1 MELDESEF
9 YNQLLDYNNILY
21 LCHRNADPDALGSA
35 FALKEAIGGTIG
47 VVDGCDRVASQI
59 ARQLNIEYVLSPKG
73 DYDFVVVVDTSTPA
87 QLNGFPLKSYAV
99 IDHHATSSLSENSA
113 FFLHRN
119 KSSTAEIVLEI
130 LKKMG
135 APIMRRTAFA
145 LLSGIITDT
154 GNFRHASSDSFKA
167 VAELM
172 DISGIEYNEV
182 IDLLSSVPQDVS
194 MRIAFLK
201 AAQRSI
207 IERVDDWIIVSSH
220 VNSFGGAAASSLVS
234 IGADVAFVGAK
245 RDDVVKVSGRARREI
260 QNAGINLAKL
270 MEDISARFNG
280 TGGGHEGA
288 AGMDASGEV
297 ETILAAC
304 VGYARDSITKKESSG
319 TLKGNV
325 NIGSEKNNEDSIIT

>member
-21 LCHRNADPDALGSA
+21 LCHRNADADALGSA

-47 VVDGCDRVASQI
+47 VIDGCDRVASQI
-59 ARQLNIEYVLSPKG
+59 ANQLKIEYVLEPKG
-73 DYDFVVVVDTSTPA
+73 EFDLVVIVDTSTPG
-87 QLNGFPLKSYAV
+87 QLNGFPLGQYAV
-99 IDHHATSSLSENSA
+99 IDHHATSSLNENA
-113 FFLHRN
+113 VFFLHRN
-119 KSSTAEIVLEI
+119 RSSTAEIVLEV

-145 LLSGIITDT
+145 LLAGIVTDT

-172 DISGIEYNEV
+172 DHSGIGYNEV

-201 AAQRSI
+201 AAQRCV
-207 IERVDDWIIVSSH
+207 IERVDEWIIVSSN

-234 IGADVAFVGAK
+234 IGADVAFIGAK
-245 RDDVVKVSGRARREI
+245 RDDVVKVSARARREI
-260 QNAGINLAKL
+260 QNAGVNLAKL
-270 MEDISARFNG
+270 MEDISIKYKG

-288 AGMDASGEV
+288 AGMDAVGETDV
-297 ETILAAC
+297 ILLAC
-304 VGYARDSITKKESSG
+304 VEHVKASLVHNK
-319 TLKGNV
+319 
-325 NIGSEKNNEDSIIT
+325 KNNSLN

>member
-1 MELDESEF
+1 MELDEAEF
-9 YNQLLDYNNILY
+9 YNQLLDYKNILY

-59 ARQLNIEYVLSPKG
+59 ASQLNIEYVLQPAG
-73 DYDFVVVVDTSTPA
+73 DYDLVVVVDTSTPG
-87 QLNGFPLKSYAV
+87 QLNAFPLKSYAV
-99 IDHHATSSLSENSA
+99 IDHHATSSLSDNA
-113 FFLHRN
+113 LFFLHRN
-119 KSSTAEIVLEI
+119 RSSTAEIVLEV
-130 LKKMG
+130 LKTMG

-154 GNFRHASSDSFKA
+154 GNFRHASSESFKA

-172 DISGIEYNEV
+172 DLSGIEYNEV

-207 IERVDDWIIVSSH
+207 IERVDDWIIVSTH
-220 VNSFGGAAASSLVS
+220 VNSFGGAAASSLIS

-245 RDDVVKVSGRARREI
+245 RDDVVKVSARARREI
-260 QNAGINLAKL
+260 QNAGVNLAKL
-270 MEDISARFNG
+270 MEDISTKFKG

-288 AGMDASGEV
+288 AGMDVSGET
-297 ETILAAC
+297 ENILAAC
-304 VGYARDSITKKESSG
+304 MEHVKASITKKD
-319 TLKGNV
+319 K
-325 NIGSEKNNEDSIIT
+325 SETAKTNASTAS

>member
-9 YNQLLDYNNILY
+9 YNQLLDYDNILY

-59 ARQLNIEYVLSPKG
+59 ANQLKIEYVMEPKG
-73 DYDFVVVVDTSTPA
+73 GYDLVVVVDTSTPG
-87 QLNGFPLKSYAV
+87 QLNGFPLGTYAV
-99 IDHHATSSLSENSA
+99 IDHHATSSLNENA
-113 FFLHRN
+113 VFFLHRN
-119 KSSTAEIVLEI
+119 RSSTAEIVLEV

-145 LLSGIITDT
+145 LLAGIVTDT

-172 DISGIEYNEV
+172 DLSGIEYNEV
-182 IDLLSSVPQDVS
+182 IELLSSVPQDVS

-201 AAQRSI
+201 AAQRCV

-220 VNSFGGAAASSLVS
+220 VNSFGATAASSLVS

-245 RDDVVKVSGRARREI
+245 RDDVVKVSARARREI

-270 MEDISARFNG
+270 MEDISSKFKG

-288 AGMDASGEV
+288 AGMDASGETGV
-297 ETILAAC
+297 ILSAC
-304 VGYARDSITKKESSG
+304 IEHVKASLLKKDKPGTVITK
-319 TLKGNV
+319 V
-325 NIGSEKNNEDSIIT
+325 NPVS